1 MLHYFK
7 LLGPLFGT
15 RDATNAKVL
24 DFALVE
30 VFNRGVATCFRHQYL
45 VSMLYSSARRQ
56 VDLVKEIES
65 ELPSRDMEKVGNSGT
80 VKCLL

>member
-30 VFNRGVATCFRHQYL
+30 VFNRGVVTGTNILFQCF
-45 VSMLYSSARRQ
+45 
-56 VDLVKEIES
+56 
-65 ELPSRDMEKVGNSGT
+65 T
-80 VKCLL
+80 LLLEDKLI